1 MLLGQGVFIFR
12 PRFQKRPLRQKNR
25 LPHLLYFRVLLMH
38 FLLMGARSASGREKP
53 TDSVL
58 NHLPVRRIR
67 T

>member
-1 MLLGQGVFIFR
+1 
-12 PRFQKRPLRQKNR
+12 
-25 LPHLLYFRVLLMH
+25 MH